1 MLQVRDQIDHHTTV
15 LALIGTF
22 DHQSTIG
29 VEALI
34 LGAKELGCRHII
46 LDFSG
51 VIAIDSV
58 GLGQLFLWYHK
69 MNPIHL
75 QLSIVSPSSCV
86 RAELERSHISDIVP
100 IYSSEQ
106 EAMQHENPGLN
117 P

>member
-1 MLQVRDQIDHHTTV
+1 MLQVREQIDHHTTV
-15 LALIGTF
+15 LALTGKL
-22 DHQSTIG
+22 DRQSTIG

-34 LGAKELGCRHII
+34 MGAKEVGYQHVI

-69 MNPIHL
+69 MKPHHL
-75 QLSIVSPSSCV
+75 RLSIVNPSACIRDV
-86 RAELERSHISDIVP
+86 LELSHIPDIVP
-100 IYSSEQ
+100 IYTSEQ
-106 EAMQHENPGLN
+106 EAIRQKNPDCT